1 MMEMI
6 IKTITGNLLDIVIS
20 VLSIVVSYYLIPAIK
35 DDLVP
40 WLKEKH
46 IYDMVHKFVQ
56 SAEKLAETGVIEKK
70 DKKAEVVRLLQERG
84 IEITDAVNA
93 AIESAVKELDLI
105 TETVKNEILNEE
117 KN

>member
-1 MMEMI
+1 MADMI
-6 IKTITGNLLDIVIS
+6 INVVIENLFNIVVS
-20 VLSIVVSYYLIPAIK
+20 VLSIIVSYYLIPAIK
-35 DDLVP
+35 NDLVP

-46 IYDMVHKFVQ
+46 IYDMIHKFVQ

-70 DKKAEVVRLLQERG
+70 DKKAEVVRLLQEQG